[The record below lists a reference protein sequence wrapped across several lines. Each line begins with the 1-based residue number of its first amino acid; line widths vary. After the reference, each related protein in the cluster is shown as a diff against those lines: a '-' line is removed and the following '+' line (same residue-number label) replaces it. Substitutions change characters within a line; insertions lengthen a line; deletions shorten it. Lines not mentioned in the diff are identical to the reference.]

1 VPATA
6 RGEQEGTLTLQ
17 RWIHPVASL
26 ALVTGTIFTASGC
39 PADDGEATASDTES
53 ADPTGNDDDD
63 DDDDSTATTTAGDE
77 DPTED
82 DSLDDSTTIADD
94 DTADPTTDTEGTNPI
109 ECDTPG
115 TETISGNVYIGF
127 EGGDD
132 ISVFEG
138 VRVVDGDI
146 QIQTQD
152 ITSLDF
158 LVCLE
163 EITGDIQIF
172 DTAAADIG
180 GLKNLTVLG
189 GSISISGNPNLEWIY
204 GLDGLVDLPGNVIIT
219 ETPARTR
226 ISGFGALEQIHTS
239 LRIDENPVLT
249 TVDGFA
255 ELIVLYDDLSIS
267 FNENLQDLSGPANLK
282 ALGDQCVIKGNT
294 NMCISEAESV
304 CGDLKQWE
312 GEGDTT
318 ANDNSC

>member
-1 VPATA
+1 M
-6 RGEQEGTLTLQ
+6 TLH

-26 ALVTGTIFTASGC
+26 ALATGTIFTASGC
-39 PADDGEATASDTES
+39 PADDGDATASETGAE
-53 ADPTGNDDDD
+53 DPTNADDDD
-63 DDDDSTATTTAGDE
+63 DDDDDDDGSTTNDE
-77 DPTED
+77 DTDPT
-82 DSLDDSTTIADD
+82 SADD
-94 DTADPTTDTEGTNPI
+94 DSEDTDPEDTGTDPTTETEGVNPI

-115 TETISGNVYIGF
+115 TETFEGNLYFGF
-127 EGGDD
+127 DGGDD
-132 ISVFEG
+132 PSVLEG
-138 VRVVDGDI
+138 VRVVNGDI
-146 QIQTQD
+146 QIQDQD

-158 LVCLE
+158 MVCLE
-163 EITGDIQIF
+163 EVTGNIQVFNTASPDI
-172 DTAAADIG
+172 A
-180 GLKNLTVLG
+180 GLKNLTVVG
-189 GSISISGNPNLEWIY
+189 GSISISGNTNLEWIY
-204 GLDGLVDLPGNVIIT
+204 GLDLIADLPGNIIIT
-219 ETPARTR
+219 ENPVLTR

-267 FNENLQDLSGPANLK
+267 FNENLQDLSGPAHLK